1 MRGMWA
7 QVGSA
12 EGNSLTVQTHGL
24 ADGVE
29 KSQTRALSP
38 LDLSELPE
46 KVPFSTHCLFTRTR
60 SQLWKSPIAGALTG
74 KKIKQSEAIM

>member
-1 MRGMWA
+1 MRGMRA

-38 LDLSELPE
+38 LDLSKLPE
-46 KVPFSTHCLFTRTR
+46 KVPFSTHCLFTRTG
-60 SQLWKSPIAGALTG
+60 SQLWKSPLRGALPE
-74 KKIKQSEAIM
+74 KKKKKSEAIM